1 VILEGRLSVGDGT
14 RFAVVAARFNE
25 LVSERLV
32 AGAVRGLEEVG
43 APDPLVIWVPGAL
56 ELAGTIQRLL
66 DAGDA
71 VRGVVAAGAVIRGA
85 TDHYEVVARE
95 ASAALARL
103 GAQGRVPIAN
113 ALLTV
118 DSMEQALDRS
128 GGKHGNKGYEAA
140 MVVVRVAELW
150 ARLEATKWRE

>member
-1 VILEGRLSVGDGT
+1 
-14 RFAVVAARFNE
+14 
-25 LVSERLV
+25 
-32 AGAVRGLEEVG
+32 VG